1 MKEIDIRQEKRFTD
15 YQSKKADM
23 LKADIPIKN
32 KLLIRKTLRPLLRC
46 MLRMQRKFN
55 HFHVE
60 LLNEIK
66 DTDKAVIY
74 AVTHIGKWDFEII
87 NEQIA
92 KPFYIL
98 AADFININK
107 GFNGLFM
114 KLNGVVYVNE
124 KSNID
129 RHNTKKIMIR
139 LLKAG
144 NSMMIFPEGTWNL
157 SENELIYD
165 IPYGTASISIETNTP
180 IIPIAIEQYGNR
192 FVINTGEKIMPDNSI
207 PELTQ
212 KIRDILASLK
222 WEIWYKQGI
231 CKRNELDDD
240 YWNGFV
246 QQRVMEWAGYS
257 MDEQIINTFVPKEKR
272 THLELCEKL
281 GFDKIPLRYRNIQ
294 FNKLFKEKYNDERK

>member
-1 MKEIDIRQEKRFTD
+1 
-15 YQSKKADM
+15 
-23 LKADIPIKN
+23 
-32 KLLIRKTLRPLLRC
+32 
-46 MLRMQRKFN
+46 MLRIQRKFN

-66 DTDKAVIY
+66 YTNKAVIY

-87 NEQIA
+87 NEQIT

-107 GFNGLFM
+107 GFNGLFT

-129 RHNTKKIMIR
+129 KHNTKEIMIR

-180 IIPIAIEQYGNR
+180 IIPIAIEQYENR

-207 PELTQ
+207 SDLTQ

-231 CKRNELDDD
+231 CKRNKLDDD

-272 THLELCEKL
+272 TYLELCEKF

-294 FNKLFKEKYNDERK
+294 FNKLFKEKYNDERR